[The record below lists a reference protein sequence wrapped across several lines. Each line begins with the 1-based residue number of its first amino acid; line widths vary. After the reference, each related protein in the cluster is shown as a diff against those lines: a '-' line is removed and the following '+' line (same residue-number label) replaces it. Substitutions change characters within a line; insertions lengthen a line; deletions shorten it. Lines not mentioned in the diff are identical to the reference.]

1 MTPAATAA
9 TPGLAPAPAQRAGS
23 GPDPGP
29 GHRIGGHGVAAADAA
44 AGTRR
49 IAGDAIDAGPGER
62 PFAEFLEAPAGS
74 PPSAAAPPDT
84 PDAPEA
90 PDVATSTM
98 TPAPADLL
106 LLMDG
111 PWRAGPAPAA
121 EPGAAAGPA
130 PAFAAGQPMPDMA
143 EALPASSQAG
153 AHGAPLSS
161 PATPAGTAAALPIT
175 AVAPGSPATS
185 TMTAPETVQELAGT
199 IADPLGIATA
209 GATTQPV
216 AQRVQVVPLPPLPMP
231 ADPQTGF
238 DDGFGSRIAW
248 VAGQQ
253 LGHAEIRL
261 NPEHVGPIDVRVRMD
276 GDQVHT
282 EFHSAHADVR
292 QAIEASLPRLRELL
306 GQHGFHLGQA
316 DVGQRDPGRQPRTRA
331 APGHDEAGT
340 VPAAPAATAALPR
353 RSHGLLDAY
362 A

>member
-1 MTPAATAA
+1 MVAPGAGPTAA
-9 TPGLAPAPAQRAGS
+9 IATLASASATGS
-23 GPDPGP
+23 
-29 GHRIGGHGVAAADAA
+29 
-44 AGTRR
+44 
-49 IAGDAIDAGPGER
+49 
-62 PFAEFLEAPAGS
+62 
-74 PPSAAAPPDT
+74 
-84 PDAPEA
+84 
-90 PDVATSTM
+90 
-98 TPAPADLL
+98 
-106 LLMDG
+106 
-111 PWRAGPAPAA
+111 A
-121 EPGAAAGPA
+121 EPGAAAAPA
-130 PAFAAGQPMPDMA
+130 PAFAAGLPTTDTA
-143 EALPASSQAG
+143 EALPASSQAV
-153 AHGAPLSS
+153 AHGAPQSS
-161 PATPAGTAAALPIT
+161 RAPPAGTAAALAMT

-185 TMTAPETVQELAGT
+185 TVTAPEIVQDLAGT
-199 IADPLGIATA
+199 IADPLGIATS
-209 GATTQPV
+209 GTTTQPV

-261 NPEHVGPIDVRVRMD
+261 NPEHVGPIDVRVRME

-316 DVGQRDPGRQPRTRA
+316 DVGQRDPGQQPRTRAA

-340 VPAAPAATAALPR
+340 APAAPAATAALPR